1 MAGRLWTEVLA
12 RGRPVDGGLSSGM
25 ADRHAPPGVEVG
37 STDLDAPP
45 RAAPPRAAAPT
56 VRRATARS
64 RSRRRTVGVAA
75 AVAVVAVALVLV
87 QHARG
92 GAEAGGAGLVAVAG
106 GLEALTR
113 PTSAD
118 NNTRAVLR
126 VELRN
131 DAEDPVTLL
140 ALRPT
145 GDPGSLMRDD
155 LRSSGAESMGVQSGA
170 TLRPGRR
177 VAVRVSG
184 VVRCAGAGAAPTVT
198 GDLGARV
205 RGLDGVERDLVVP
218 GPTARSWTTALQ
230 RACAAGPAR

>member
-1 MAGRLWTEVLA
+1 MVDLQGPPAG
-12 RGRPVDGGLSSGM
+12 SG
-25 ADRHAPPGVEVG
+25 EVG
-37 STDLDAPP
+37 PGTDLDAP
-45 RAAPPRAAAPT
+45 APPRAVPAPAA
-56 VRRATARS
+56 
-64 RSRRRTVGVAA
+64 RRRSWGRRRRWWG
-75 AVAVVAVALVLV
+75 AVVAATVAALAALVAV

-92 GAEAGGAGLVAVAG
+92 GAETDEAGLVAVAG
-106 GLEALTR
+106 SLEGATR

-131 DAEDPVTLL
+131 DADAPVTLL

-145 GDPGSLMRDD
+145 GDAGSLMRDD
-155 LRSSGAESMGVQSGA
+155 LRSSGAESMGVETGV

-177 VAVRVSG
+177 VAVSVSG
-184 VVRCAGAGAAPTVT
+184 VVRCAGAGGSPAVA

-205 RGLDGVERDLVVP
+205 RGADGVERELVVP

>member
-1 MAGRLWTEVLA
+1 MDGRL
-12 RGRPVDGGLSSGM
+12 PSGM
-25 ADRHAPPGVEVG
+25 ADRQAPPGGETG
-37 STDLDAPP
+37 ATDLDAPAPP
-45 RAAPPRAAAPT
+45 RAAPRPPG
-56 VRRATARS
+56 RS
-64 RSRRRTVGVAA
+64 RGRPPGRRRRWGAVVVAA
-75 AVAVVAVALVLV
+75 AAVLVVLVAV

-92 GAEAGGAGLVAVAG
+92 GTAAEPAGLVAVAG
-106 GLEALTR
+106 SLEDVTR

-131 DAEDPVTLL
+131 DADAPVTLL

-145 GDPGSLMRDD
+145 GDAGSLMRDD
-155 LRSSGAESMGVQSGA
+155 LRSSGAESMGVEQGL

-184 VVRCAGAGAAPTVT
+184 VVRCSGAGGAPTAA
-198 GDLGARV
+198 GGLGARV
-205 RGLDGVERDLVVP
+205 RGVDGVERDLVVP
-218 GPTARSWTTALQ
+218 GPTVRSWTTALE